1 MRRRAPGL
9 WLAIAA
15 VNLAACQSGYRPHPA
30 PEQIAAPQ
38 HWREPHQ
45 GAIAVDAHWW
55 RALGDDTLSALV
67 QTALVR
73 NTDVLGAVARVDE
86 ARALVNV
93 AEAARLPALN
103 AALGLQAA
111 RSLEPTGLTNTRVV
125 QPGLQAS
132 WEADLWGRLRSQ
144 VRAAALQYQA
154 SEAER
159 EGVALG
165 VAGATAQAYV
175 ALLAL
180 DAQLALT
187 RATAASRAEALRLAT
202 DQARV
207 GYISQ
212 LQLTQA
218 QSEHEAV
225 LQAIPE
231 LELAVVRQE
240 NAVRLL
246 AGELPGPVERKA
258 AFAAL
263 QLPPVPAALPSQLL
277 ARRPDIAQ
285 RAFLL
290 AATGAGLEARRA
302 AFLPQVSL
310 SAQLGSLLVN
320 GLHYDPVTVW
330 NVGGS
335 ILAPLFTGGR
345 LAAQVEAAAA
355 QRDQAAFAYRRSVLT
370 AFSEVENGLSGVDR
384 LALQMVHAQ
393 QRRAILV
400 RSLEFARDR
409 YQAGYAS
416 YLEQLDAER
425 NLYRLELDTITLR
438 RSQFDNAITL
448 YRALGG
454 GWQAPSAPAVR

>member
-1 MRRRAPGL
+1 MRSRLPGV
-9 WLAIAA
+9 WLLIAA
-15 VNLAACQSGYRPHPA
+15 VTLAGCQSAYRPHAAPA
-30 PEQIAAPQ
+30 QIAAPQ
-38 HWREPHQ
+38 HWRESSG
-45 GAIAVDAHWW
+45 GAIAVDLHWW

-67 QTALVR
+67 QAALVR

-86 ARALVNV
+86 ARALVAV
-93 AEAARLPALN
+93 AEAGRLPALN
-103 AALGLQAA
+103 AALGLQGA
-111 RSLEPTGLTNTRVV
+111 RSLEPTGLTNTRVL

-144 VRAAALQYQA
+144 VRSVALQYHA

-159 EGVALG
+159 AGVALG
-165 VAGATAQAYV
+165 VASATAQAYV

-187 RATAASRAEALRLAT
+187 RATAGSRAEALRLAA

-225 LQAIPE
+225 LQAVPE
-231 LELAVVRQE
+231 LELAIVRQE

-246 AGELPGPVERKA
+246 AGELPGPVTRSA
-258 AFAAL
+258 RFDDL

-285 RAFLL
+285 RALLL

-302 AFLPQVSL
+302 AFLPQVSI
-310 SAQLGSLLVN
+310 SAQVGSLLVN

-335 ILAPLFTGGR
+335 ILAPLFSGGR
-345 LAAQVEAAAA
+345 LAAQADAAAA

-370 AFSEVENGLSGVDR
+370 AFSEVENGLSGVNR
-384 LALQMVHAQ
+384 LALQMLHAQ
-393 QRRAILV
+393 QRRAILL
-400 RSLEFARDR
+400 RSLSFARDR

-454 GWQAPSAPAVR
+454 GWHGPAAPGGR